1 MKISKQRLAE
11 IIQEEYNAALEEDMK
26 PPGEGEADRQHYA
39 RQRAGEDKMAAGQ
52 DKDREDLERYK
63 QEVDMS
69 LLRGDKKENWTVH
82 YLPFD
87 IMRNSI
93 WAAQIVAAHDDLY
106 QYVSSNVKPE
116 DTVMGQEC
124 EDCQSDGDDT
134 AKGDEFL
141 KSVAYAY
148 KVKDTP
154 AGSGQASPEEM
165 AGYESDYIDEEKSKM
180 KISRERLME
189 IVQEE
194 IIAEKDLK

>member
-1 MKISKQRLAE
+1 MRS
-11 IIQEEYNAALEEDMK
+11 
-26 PPGEGEADRQHYA
+26 
-39 RQRAGEDKMAAGQ
+39 
-52 DKDREDLERYK
+52 
-63 QEVDMS
+63 
-69 LLRGDKKENWTVH
+69 DKKENWTVH

-141 KSVAYAY
+141 KSLDYAY

-154 AGSGQASPEEM
+154 ADSGQASPEEM
-165 AGYESDYIDEEKSKM
+165 AGYESDYRNPTGGKETTKFGADVRARYDGVTNESKK
-180 KISRERLME
+180 KI
-189 IVQEE
+189 
-194 IIAEKDLK
+194 

>member
-1 MKISKQRLAE
+1 MFDSNGVSQAGFLGSKSKGSATGLQSIVNRQTKTAKHLGSILRKLGCDLSSAEVVKIFQEDSPAGNSVNFVAE
-11 IIQEEYNAALEEDMK
+11 C
-26 PPGEGEADRQHYA
+26 
-39 RQRAGEDKMAAGQ
+39 AGF
-52 DKDREDLERYK
+52 L
-63 QEVDMS
+63 V
-69 LLRGDKKENWTVH
+69 
-82 YLPFD
+82 
-87 IMRNSI
+87 
-93 WAAQIVAAHDDLY
+93 VAAPGDQMRAYEQNPPTDLIL
-106 QYVSSNVKPE
+106 YVHRLTSSNVKPE

-180 KISRERLME
+180 KISRENFWFSRNF
-189 IVQEE
+189 
-194 IIAEKDLK
+194 